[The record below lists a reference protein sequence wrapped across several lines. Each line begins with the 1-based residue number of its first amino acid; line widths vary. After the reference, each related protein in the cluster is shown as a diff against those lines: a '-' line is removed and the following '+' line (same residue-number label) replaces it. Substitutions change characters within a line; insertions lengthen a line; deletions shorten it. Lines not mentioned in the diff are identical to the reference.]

1 MSTPPSGGVSRTE
14 RSGGWARGIW
24 RRPKKRARR
33 FRWNWRPLALSPN
46 AGEGRLERPPSGEK
60 TAGFGSDRQTV
71 GPASSKRIALSAMP
85 PAVTGRRLASS
96 RSLAPRCAGPHGK
109 QKQSAWRPTTC
120 WGRRCR
126 APARAAFYP
135 ATQDTTLRGGEQC
148 REEHWRSRPAAFFL
162 PQDAE
167 RQSLLESAPD
177 IAIQWRSGA
186 FRLSL
191 GVPERGLEP
200 PRPITA
206 TWPSTMRVYQFR
218 HSGIQ
223 NAGYGI
229 GSRAS
234 CSSVRAPQFV
244 PRAVTPAGFEPA
256 THGLKVR
263 CSARLSYE
271 VVFSKRHFCVCPAAA
286 SVRTGGRETFV
297 RSRGEA
303 VSLEDVL
310 RSVGTAPTR
319 QA

>member
-96 RSLAPRCAGPHGK
+96 RSLAPRCAGPQGNKNSPRGGLRRAGAGGAGLQHGPLSTR
-109 QKQSAWRPTTC
+109 QPR
-120 WGRRCR
+120 
-126 APARAAFYP
+126 
-135 ATQDTTLRGGEQC
+135 TLRSGEVSNAT
-148 REEHWRSRPAAFFL
+148 RSTGVAAPPRFFL